1 MNLPLSA
8 KEVPF
13 ILFYILI
20 PISFFGSVERFVK
33 NVNDWLIKSNSFP
46 IGEFIFILTNHWL
59 RNNGMLITLSI
70 KVSIKKLKEIINVP
84 ASL

>member
-1 MNLPLSA
+1 M
-8 KEVPF
+8 KEVRY
-13 ILFYILI
+13 ILFYIII
-20 PISFFGSVERFVK
+20 PISFFGSVERFVNK
-33 NVNDWLIKSNSFP
+33 VNDWLIKTNSFP
-46 IGEFIFILTNHWL
+46 IGEFIFILTNDWP

>member
-8 KEVPF
+8 KEVP
-13 ILFYILI
+13 YIII
-20 PISFFGSVERFVK
+20 PISFFCSVERFV
-33 NVNDWLIKSNSFP
+33 NIVNDWLIKTYSFP
-46 IGEFIFILTNHWL
+46 IGEFIFILTNDWP
-59 RNNGMLITLSI
+59 RNNGMPITLSI